1 MLVNYRGYIFSI
13 FLYTV
18 SKFFSIFYILVYVQY
33 IIVSV
38 YILDSCILSECQYI
52 WYIASIFLYTD
63 SILLYIISKFLY
75 IVSKLFYIISIFLYI
90 VSVYVHVL
98 TD

>member
-33 IIVSV
+33 IIVSE
-38 YILDSCILSECQYI
+38 YILDSCILSVYFGTLPVYSCTLIVYSCI
-52 WYIASIFLYTD
+52 LLVNFCILSANYFIFLVY
-63 SILLYIISKFLY
+63 SCIL
-75 IVSKLFYIISIFLYI
+75 
-90 VSVYVHVL
+90 SVYMYMY
-98 TD
+98 